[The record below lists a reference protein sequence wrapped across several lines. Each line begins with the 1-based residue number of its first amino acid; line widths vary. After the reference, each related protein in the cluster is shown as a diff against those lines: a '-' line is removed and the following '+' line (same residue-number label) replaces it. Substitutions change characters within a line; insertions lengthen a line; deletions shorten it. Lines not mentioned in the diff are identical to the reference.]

1 MYLDYS
7 LKTSEERLECVNKVL
22 AETPDDKIT
31 PRYLQYMSDYLL
43 FITEKNQTK
52 QEKKEEY
59 PVLTKN
65 REVTINKRQVS
76 YEQVV
81 SSLENGEDGLYALIN
96 NDKNQLLDNKDK
108 ITQKDIAE
116 IPGIKEYMELIDKLK
131 ASFETATGNRK
142 YQLKRQIIET

>member
-7 LKTSEERLECVNKVL
+7 LKTPEERLECVNKVL
-22 AETPDDKIT
+22 AETPDDKLT
-31 PRYLQYMSDYLL
+31 SRYLQYMSDYLL

-52 QEKKEEY
+52 QEKKEEH

-81 SSLENGEDGLYALIN
+81 SSLENGEDGIYALIN

-108 ITQKDIAE
+108 ISQKDIAE
-116 IPGIKEYMELIDKLK
+116 IPGIKEHVDLIEKLK
-131 ASFETATGNRK
+131 VQFTTATGHRK
-142 YQLKRQIIET
+142 YQIKRQIIET

>member
-7 LKTSEERLECVNKVL
+7 LKTYEERLECVNKVL
-22 AETPDDKIT
+22 AETPGDKLT

-52 QEKKEEY
+52 QEKKEEH

-81 SSLENGEDGLYALIN
+81 SSLENGEDGIYALIN
-96 NDKNQLLDNKDK
+96 NDKNQLLDNKEK
-108 ITQKDIAE
+108 ISKKDIEE
-116 IPGIKEYMELIDKLK
+116 IPGLKEQLELIEKLK
-131 ASFETATGNRK
+131 EQFSKSCGTKR